1 MKEINSYI
9 IDRHNRKPF
18 FGFLPPFS
26 SYRRIV
32 DLVKMPRILVHTNT
46 FDRKRIIKK
55 IVVFWVAPLF
65 IKNALFCLVFLKIG
79 KKVHIEEGFGFGF
92 CKVPNFSDYLT
103 KLLPLLF

>member
-32 DLVKMPRILVHTNT
+32 DLVKMPRILVQ
-46 FDRKRIIKK
+46 I
-55 IVVFWVAPLF
+55 P
-65 IKNALFCLVFLKIG
+65 
-79 KKVHIEEGFGFGF
+79 
-92 CKVPNFSDYLT
+92 
-103 KLLPLLF
+103 